1 MIIIEKEKE
10 IEGFENYIICT
21 DGTVHNKKGHNISRW
36 KDNVGYLQVKLSK
49 EGKWYY
55 KRVHRLVAEAFIP
68 NPHNLKQVNHIDG
81 DKTNN
86 EVSNLEWIDNKNNT
100 QHGYDNNL
108 YHSKHRNIKIE
119 VYDKIT
125 HQLINTYKSI
135 RETANELNINRK
147 TLSRILFDNKENNYD
162 YDFKAII

>member
-1 MIIIEKEKE
+1 MIIIEKE

-49 EGKWYY
+49 EGQWYY

-68 NPHNLKQVNHIDG
+68 NPNNLKQVNHIDG

-147 TLSRILFDNKENNYD
+147 TLSRILFDDKENNYD

>member
-1 MIIIEKEKE
+1 MIIIEKE

-21 DGTVHNKKGHNISRW
+21 DGTVHNKKGHNISSW

-147 TLSRILFDNKENNYD
+147 TLSRILFDDKENNYD

>member
-1 MIIIEKEKE
+1 MIIIEKE

-21 DGTVHNKKGHNISRW
+21 DGTVHNKKRHNISRW

>member
-1 MIIIEKEKE
+1 MIIIEKE

-49 EGKWYY
+49 KGKWYY
-55 KRVHRLVAEAFIP
+55 KWVHRLVAEAFIP
-68 NPHNLKQVNHIDG
+68 NPNNLKQVNHIDG

-147 TLSRILFDNKENNYD
+147 TLSRILFDDKENNYD

>member
-1 MIIIEKEKE
+1 MIIIEKE

-68 NPHNLKQVNHIDG
+68 NPNNLKQVNHIDG

-135 RETANELNINRK
+135 RETANKLNINRK
-147 TLSRILFDNKENNYD
+147 TLSRILFDDKENNYD

>member
-1 MIIIEKEKE
+1 MIIIEKE
-10 IEGFENYIICT
+10 IE
-21 DGTVHNKKGHNISRW
+21 GTVHNKKGHNISRW
-36 KDNVGYLQVKLSK
+36 KDNSGYLQVKLSK

>member
-1 MIIIEKEKE
+1 MIIIEKE

-49 EGKWYY
+49 EGQWYY

-68 NPHNLKQVNHIDG
+68 NPNNLKQVNHIDG

>member
-1 MIIIEKEKE
+1 MEEE

-55 KRVHRLVAEAFIP
+55 RRVHRLVAEAFIP
-68 NPHNLKQVNHIDG
+68 NPNNLKQVNHIDG

-135 RETANELNINRK
+135 RETANKLNINRK
-147 TLSRILFDNKENNYD
+147 TLSRILFDDKENNYD

>member
-1 MIIIEKEKE
+1 MIIIEKE

-68 NPHNLKQVNHIDG
+68 NPNNLKQVNHIDG

-147 TLSRILFDNKENNYD
+147 TLSRILFDEKENNYD

>member
-1 MIIIEKEKE
+1 MIIIEKE

-21 DGTVHNKKGHNISRW
+21 DGTVHNKKEHIISRW

-135 RETANELNINRK
+135 RETANKLNINRK
-147 TLSRILFDNKENNYD
+147 TLSRILFDDKENNYD

>member
-1 MIIIEKEKE
+1 MIIIEKE

-147 TLSRILFDNKENNYD
+147 TLSRILFDDKENNYD

>member
-1 MIIIEKEKE
+1 MIIIEKE

-100 QHGYDNNL
+100 QHGYDNDL

-147 TLSRILFDNKENNYD
+147 TLSRILFDDKENNYD
-162 YDFKAII
+162 YDFKATI

>member
-1 MIIIEKEKE
+1 MIIIEKE

-55 KRVHRLVAEAFIP
+55 KRVHRLVAEAFILNP
-68 NPHNLKQVNHIDG
+68 NNLKQVNHIDG

>member
-1 MIIIEKEKE
+1 MIIIEKE

-68 NPHNLKQVNHIDG
+68 NPNNLKQVNHIDG

>member
-1 MIIIEKEKE
+1 MIIIEKE

-68 NPHNLKQVNHIDG
+68 NPHNLKQVNHING